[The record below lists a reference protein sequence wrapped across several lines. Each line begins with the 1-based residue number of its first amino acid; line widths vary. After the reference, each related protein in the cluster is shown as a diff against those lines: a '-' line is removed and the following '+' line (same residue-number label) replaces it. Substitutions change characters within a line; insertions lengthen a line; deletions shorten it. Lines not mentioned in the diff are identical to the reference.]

1 MQIQSVLIQRSLVF
15 YTNCCD
21 GDDCQI
27 DALGDVLYALTP
39 AEIQIVEGAP
49 K

>member
-1 MQIQSVLIQRSLVF
+1 MSSQ
-15 YTNCCD
+15 NNCD
-21 GDDCQI
+21 GGDCQI

-39 AEIQIVEGAP
+39 AEMKIVGGAA

>member
-1 MQIQSVLIQRSLVF
+1 MQMQSVLNQRSLVF
-15 YTNCCD
+15 HTNRCN

-39 AEIQIVEGAP
+39 AEIKIVERNRT
-49 K
+49 